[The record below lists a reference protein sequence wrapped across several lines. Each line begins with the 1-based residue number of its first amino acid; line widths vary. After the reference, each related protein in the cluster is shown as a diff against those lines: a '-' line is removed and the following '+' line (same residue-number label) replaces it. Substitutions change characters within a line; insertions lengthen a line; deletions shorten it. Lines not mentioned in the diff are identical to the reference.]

1 MSLVFV
7 EELSIE
13 ANDEELKISCV
24 QRLSSTSALKESKI
38 CAYELG
44 VVVGDL
50 RLYEVI
56 LSALSK

>member
-1 MSLVFV
+1 M
-7 EELSIE
+7 EL
-13 ANDEELKISCV
+13 NDEELKISCV
-24 QRLSSTSALKESKI
+24 QRLSSTSARKESKI

-44 VVVGDL
+44 FIVGDL